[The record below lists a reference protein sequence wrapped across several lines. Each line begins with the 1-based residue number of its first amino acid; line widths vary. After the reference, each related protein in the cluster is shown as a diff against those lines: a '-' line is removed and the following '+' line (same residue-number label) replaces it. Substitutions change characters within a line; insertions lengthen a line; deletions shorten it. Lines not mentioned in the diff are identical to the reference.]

1 VIQQLLSEAGIS
13 GFDRSFVSVE
23 GKGPEAAADWPN
35 VRSPE
40 TYVGYERAQNF
51 ASMES
56 FIADEPTRYLTP
68 EPLALNTWALSGD
81 WTVGA
86 DAAVVNQPNGRIVF
100 RFHARDLHL
109 VMGPTSL
116 AVPVRFRVLLDGS
129 LPAGA
134 AGGDVDPEGSGN
146 AIEQRMYQLI
156 RQKKPITDRTFQ
168 IEFLEPG
175 AEACVFTFG

>member
-1 VIQQLLSEAGIS
+1 MNVGFPVAVDSDYEVWNAFENHYWPALYLADAEGRIRHHRFGEGEYEESEKVIQQLLSEAGIS

-23 GKGPEAAADWPN
+23 GKGPEAPADWPN

-68 EPLALNTWALSGD
+68 EPLGLNTWGLSGD

-86 DAAVVNQPNGRIVF
+86 DAAVVNQ
-100 RFHARDLHL
+100 A
-109 VMGPTSL
+109 
-116 AVPVRFRVLLDGS
+116 
-129 LPAGA
+129 
-134 AGGDVDPEGSGN
+134 
-146 AIEQRMYQLI
+146 
-156 RQKKPITDRTFQ
+156 
-168 IEFLEPG
+168 
-175 AEACVFTFG
+175 